1 MVAHTDGGPSAL
13 RRLALRLEWG
23 AVCAPA
29 QVLSLSDT
37 LEVLQSLDL
46 ENVRNDFAKLMHQS
60 MSEIEVNVLSGK
72 ASQDEFAA
80 VRQVGWGAPVLL

>member
-13 RRLALRLEWG
+13 RRTAVEWNG
-23 AVCAPA
+23 VLSAPA

-80 VRQVGWGAPVLL
+80 VRQVGWSAPVLL